1 MPETTLN
8 DSNFEKEV
16 LESKLPVLVDFWAT
30 WCMPCF
36 IIAPIV
42 QESGQDFEGKLK
54 IGKLNID
61 ENPIVSSTYNI
72 EAIPALILFKNGQI
86 IRKLIGVRP
95 KEMLAEAIDSI
106 INGETRK

>member
-1 MPETTLN
+1 MSEIILN

-16 LESKLPVLVDFWAT
+16 LESKIPVLVDFWAT

-36 IIAPIV
+36 MIAPTV
-42 QESGQDFEGKLK
+42 QEIGQDFEGKLK

-61 ENPIVSSTYNI
+61 ESPIVSATYNI

-86 IRKLIGVRP
+86 TKKFIVVQP

-106 INGETRK
+106 INGET

>member
-1 MPETTLN
+1 MPETILN

-30 WCMPCF
+30 WCVPCF
-36 IIAPIV
+36 IIAPMV
-42 QESGQDFEGKLK
+42 QEIGQDFEGKLK

-61 ENPIVSSTYNI
+61 ENPIVSATYNI

-86 IRKLIGVRP
+86 TRKFIGVQP